1 VSNQEVPAMTWI
13 SRAVI
18 TAVLAILAT
27 VALGLPAGA
36 AGKVGPHQFFTGV
49 INGTDGN
56 TTVPIS
62 IQMACFGPLHPGETG
77 HPLGGQT
84 LAVHQ
89 LFPPSTSDG
98 SLGNTGDG
106 STIDVFFHAPPPS
119 AHPAASGDPTS
130 FTRYDKTKKL
140 PTSLT
145 LPCSGTGTVWFVPI
159 PVVPPS
165 ESAAVPVQ
173 FASQP

>member
-1 VSNQEVPAMTWI
+1 M
-13 SRAVI
+13 
-18 TAVLAILAT
+18 
-27 VALGLPAGA
+27 PAGA
-36 AGKVGPHQFFTGV
+36 ASKVGPHQFFTGV

-56 TTVPIS
+56 TSSPIS
-62 IQMACFGPLHPGETG
+62 IEMACFGPLHPGQTG

-89 LFPPSTSDG
+89 LFPPTTADG

-119 AHPAASGDPTS
+119 APGATADPTA
-130 FTRYDKTKKL
+130 FTHYDRSKKL

-145 LPCSGTGTVWFVPI
+145 LPCTGTGTVWFVPI

-165 ESAAVPVQ
+165 ESAAVPVR
-173 FASQP
+173 FVSQP